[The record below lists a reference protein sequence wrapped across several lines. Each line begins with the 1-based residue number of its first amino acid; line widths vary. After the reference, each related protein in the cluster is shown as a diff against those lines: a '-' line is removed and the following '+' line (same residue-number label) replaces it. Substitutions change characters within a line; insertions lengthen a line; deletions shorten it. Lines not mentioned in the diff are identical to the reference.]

1 MRAFRTMFATE
12 MKLVIRGMDM
22 IIFGIIMPLVVMI
35 ILGIVY
41 GEKPAFE
48 GAGYTFFSQS
58 FGALTA
64 IAVCASGVMGLP
76 LIVADYRNKKILKR
90 YKVTPVSPLM
100 LLFVHV
106 MVYTVISLVS
116 LVLLFLF
123 GRIFFGLQLAGKWY
137 LFLGAYLLVLLSM
150 FSLGMLFGAVSPSIK
165 ISNLLCSL
173 LYFPMLIFSG
183 TTLPYEVMP
192 KGLQLVADVMPL
204 TQGIK
209 LLKAA
214 ALGLPAGEVGLPLTV
229 MIALAAVCIATSIRF
244 FRWE

>member
-22 IIFGIIMPLVVMI
+22 VIFGIIMPLAVMI

-58 FGALTA
+58 FGAVAA
-64 IAVCASGVMGLP
+64 IAICASGVMGLP
-76 LIVADYRNKKILKR
+76 IIVADYRNKKILKR
-90 YKVTPVSPLM
+90 FKVTPISPLM
-100 LLFVHV
+100 LLLVHV
-106 MVYTVISLVS
+106 MVYAVISLLS
-116 LVLLFLF
+116 LVLLFLV
-123 GRIFFGLQLAGKWY
+123 GRIFFGLELVGAWY
-137 LFLGAYLLVLLSM
+137 LFLGTYLLVLLSM
-150 FSLGMLFGAVSPSIK
+150 FSLGMMVGAVSPNIK
-165 ISNLLCSL
+165 TSNLLCSL

-192 KGLQLVADVMPL
+192 KALQRVADIMPL

-209 LLKAA
+209 LMKAA
-214 ALGLPAGEVGLPLTV
+214 AFGLPAGDVRLPLLV
-229 MIALAAVCIATSIRF
+229 MIALAAVCTAASIRF